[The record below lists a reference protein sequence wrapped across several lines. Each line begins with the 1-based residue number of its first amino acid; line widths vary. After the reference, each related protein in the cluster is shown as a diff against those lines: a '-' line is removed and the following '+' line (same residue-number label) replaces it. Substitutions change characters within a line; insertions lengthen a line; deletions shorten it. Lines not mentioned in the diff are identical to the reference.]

1 MNSVS
6 LSSARHALSG
16 AAIAVAA
23 SATTSADPAGSIDN
37 FFQPDGVTAT
47 VENYPTLETSRQL
60 LIAQGRAAV
69 NDIAHNRKLTPT
81 DDQPVVRMNRDT
93 YYSFAVV
100 DVSAGASIT
109 IPSLPDGK
117 YVSVQPVTQDHRI
130 QPMSY
135 GSGTFELA
143 THFGTHLYLVIRLDN
158 TLSESEANAIQD
170 GMVITAVS
178 AEPFAAEPVD
188 RDSFDAVELSLRQ
201 QLPE

>member
-1 MNSVS
+1 MLYWVPPLLLQRLQPPRPS
-6 LSSARHALSG
+6 LLAQST
-16 AAIAVAA
+16 V
-23 SATTSADPAGSIDN
+23 

-47 VENYPTLETSRQL
+47 EENYPTLETSRQL

-100 DVSAGASIT
+100 DVSAGESIT

-117 YVSVQPVTQDHRI
+117 YVSVQPVTMDHRF

-135 GSGTFELA
+135 GSGTFEPA
-143 THFGTHLYLVIRLDN
+143 THFGTHL
-158 TLSESEANAIQD
+158 
-170 GMVITAVS
+170 
-178 AEPFAAEPVD
+178 
-188 RDSFDAVELSLRQ
+188 LSLIHI
-201 QLPE
+201 